1 MTEKKTFITTRVKT
15 LVPKTW
21 QLLLLC
27 VKVPVG
33 MCIVEDI
40 GQ

>member
-1 MTEKKTFITTRVKT
+1 MIEKKTFITTRVKT

-27 VKVPVG
+27 VKVKSKKSVK
-33 MCIVEDI
+33 CAC
-40 GQ
+40 

>member
-1 MTEKKTFITTRVKT
+1 MTEKKTFITTRVKP

-27 VKVPVG
+27 VKVG